1 MKPKIIPRRFKE
13 IERIVLPKKLNY
25 WLRIGAMHAV
35 EHAGFLYGLEKNKAV
50 YLVKLTPFLEISK
63 KPEERSSLE
72 LNFNGQDYESFVRNH
87 NRALRRARESS

>member
-35 EHAGFLYGLEKNKAV
+35 EHAGFLYGLEKKRQ
-50 YLVKLTPFLEISK
+50 YI
-63 KPEERSSLE
+63 
-72 LNFNGQDYESFVRNH
+72 
-87 NRALRRARESS
+87 